1 MTNNCSILRVDKLL
15 IVNALQEFLKAKD
28 TDTAIN
34 QFINSVINPEV
45 KLSRRVKINELDTQD
60 EIEKF
65 VKKFIRVFDEKIED
79 KLNSG
84 ESIATLSKLS
94 KAVHDR
100 LMVEADKHLVGAFSE
115 NDNSDE
121 DKTAEEV
128 QDRYRAKTEEHMK
141 EFYGAGSTVNS
152 IKTYFKDQIITA
164 AYWDVS
170 GPIVAHND
178 DVLNIRIQEFKDRQ
192 YRYIVEFLQN
202 KGLLSENASNSMIDE
217 DGNFINFEYYDTLE
231 RFYQYFKTAKEEDP
245 ETRQLLTAQDRVIRE
260 NQQKLNNSQRQQK
273 ENLYALL
280 IESIQSDNPL
290 GFRQTPEGHI
300 LSSTEIKSNL
310 KEINMNDIQQDDFLI
325 ISVFIKNI

>member
-65 VKKFIRVFDEKIED
+65 VKKFIRAFDEKIED

-100 LMVEADKHLVGAFSE
+100 LMVEADKHLVGVFSE

-164 AYWDVS
+164 AYWDAS

-202 KGLLSENASNSMIDE
+202 KGLLSENASKSMIDE

-231 RFYQYFKTAKEEDP
+231 RFYQYFKTAKEYRAAVKYYYMREEARNGPHAINYNPQEKKKLDED
-245 ETRQLLTAQDRVIRE
+245 TV
-260 NQQKLNNSQRQQK
+260 
-273 ENLYALL
+273 ALL
-280 IESIQSDNPL
+280 RCVQSDINK
-290 GFRQTPEGHI
+290 
-300 LSSTEIKSNL
+300 IKFQAES
-310 KEINMNDIQQDDFLI
+310 EINEATDGIKK
-325 ISVFIKNI
+325 ISERLNS

>member
-65 VKKFIRVFDEKIED
+65 VKKFIIAFDEKIED

-100 LMVEADKHLVGAFSE
+100 LMVEADKHLVGVFSE

-178 DVLNIRIQEFKDRQ
+178 DILNIRIQEFKDRQ

-202 KGLLSENASNSMIDE
+202 KGLLSENASKSMIDE
-217 DGNFINFEYYDTLE
+217 DGNFINFEYYDTL
-231 RFYQYFKTAKEEDP
+231 Q
-245 ETRQLLTAQDRVIRE
+245 
-260 NQQKLNNSQRQQK
+260 
-273 ENLYALL
+273 
-280 IESIQSDNPL
+280 
-290 GFRQTPEGHI
+290 
-300 LSSTEIKSNL
+300 
-310 KEINMNDIQQDDFLI
+310 
-325 ISVFIKNI
+325 